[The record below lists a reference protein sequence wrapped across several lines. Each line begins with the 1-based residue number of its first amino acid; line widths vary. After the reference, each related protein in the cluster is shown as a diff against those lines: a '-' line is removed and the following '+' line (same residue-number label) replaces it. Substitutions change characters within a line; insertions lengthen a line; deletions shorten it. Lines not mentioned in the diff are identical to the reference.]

1 MAEER
6 MASNEQRKKSVAEQI
21 WLHYYNQTLYEQ
33 GVITETERNRMK
45 NLINNCGSSAFEQK
59 R

>member
-1 MAEER
+1 MT
-6 MASNEQRKKSVAEQI
+6 SNEQWKKSVAEQI